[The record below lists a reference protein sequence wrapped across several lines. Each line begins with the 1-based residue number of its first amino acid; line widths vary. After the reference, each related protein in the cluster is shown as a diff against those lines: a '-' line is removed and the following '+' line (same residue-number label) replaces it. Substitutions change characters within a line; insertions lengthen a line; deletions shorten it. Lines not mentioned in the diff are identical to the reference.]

1 MNEKYSQKEFSSTMV
16 NYVYIFVY
24 SATVFLLAAVRV
36 PDQVQELVVRELH
49 HPDATQR
56 INAILRFGVLWRHR
70 WQVWPRMEDGA
81 NMFFKVTTQKQ
92 CGIISIFSQCGSV
105 YITHWHNIY
114 IEGMLSV
121 SWVIVILA
129 CLSRIYFESFVPI

>member
-81 NMFFKVTTQKQ
+81 NMFFKVTTQKHEALIQ
-92 CGIISIFSQCGSV
+92 CFLNVAVSTTLTGTIF
-105 YITHWHNIY
+105 
-114 IEGMLSV
+114 
-121 SWVIVILA
+121 ILRECPVLA
-129 CLSRIYFESFVPI
+129 GLL